1 MKKLSSRGFTLVEL
15 LAVIAI
21 LGILM
26 TVGTAAVSI
35 YIGKSREQAMDT
47 IASTSYDGAVN
58 YMMEN
63 NIVLNQGESVE
74 LGIRD
79 TLYKTEGLI
88 DRPTDPYDNSKTC
101 DGTVIVTNRTNS
113 STIGLDDYQFEVTV
127 TCTGGKGVTH
137 TYPGD

>member
-1 MKKLSSRGFTLVEL
+1 MKKLSNRGFTLVEL

-26 TVGTAAVSI
+26 TVGTAAVTV

-74 LGIRD
+74 IEILD
-79 TLYKTEGLI
+79 TLYEADGLI

-101 DGTVIVTNRTNS
+101 DGTVKVTNKTNS

-127 TCTGGKGVTH
+127 TCSGAKGVTH
-137 TYPGD
+137 KYPED

>member
-1 MKKLSSRGFTLVEL
+1 MKKLSNRGFTLVEL

-26 TVGTAAVSI
+26 TVGTAAVTV

-63 NIVLNQGESVE
+63 NIVLNQGE
-74 LGIRD
+74 
-79 TLYKTEGLI
+79 
-88 DRPTDPYDNSKTC
+88 
-101 DGTVIVTNRTNS
+101 
-113 STIGLDDYQFEVTV
+113 
-127 TCTGGKGVTH
+127 
-137 TYPGD
+137 

>member
-63 NIVLNQGESVE
+63 NILLNSGASQNIS
-74 LGIRD
+74 ID
-79 TLYKTEGLI
+79 TLYQEQLI
-88 DRPTDPYDNSKTC
+88 DRPTDPYDNTKMCS
-101 DGTVIVTNRTNS
+101 GTVIVKNRTNS
-113 STIGLDDYQFEVTV
+113 STVGLDDYQFTVTV

-137 TYPGD
+137 TYPED